1 MGLAA
6 SVLAHVAVVAPLLVT
21 VMSAA
26 GGRHVHLRAQFD
38 PQDFRPRTDE
48 IALGVETSAAS
59 TLTWIGY
66 EQYQQHL
73 AALAEIEQAAFRTNP
88 AGEAQPSPDEGVSTP
103 VADAQATP
111 TGNVTAEPADPLA
124 ELAAWLDS
132 LGGDSASPEPTTRVT
147 AGTSTSDHKALLE
160 VLAALQRLLS
170 TPVESPHANQA
181 ARPVKSPPEQ
191 RSDDATRDHGTP
203 AEKESDPTSIID
215 VPREN
220 WQLGK
225 PIAAQGVEIRPRKPS
240 FTTVVLLTAAP
251 ANPLCEIHFRHDG
264 KPALARILES
274 SGDARVDEAILNSLY
289 RWRATGKR
297 LDALAD
303 DETITVRIRIVLV
316 RTSGS

>member
-1 MGLAA
+1 MQSRQPTLALSVGLAA
-6 SVLAHVAVVAPLLVT
+6 SVLAHIAVVAPLLVR

-26 GGRHVHLRAQFD
+26 DGRHVHLRGQFD

-73 AALAEIEQAAFRTNP
+73 AALAEVEQAAFRTNP

-103 VADAQATP
+103 VADTQATP

-132 LGGDSASPEPTTRVT
+132 LGGDSASPEPTTHVT
-147 AGTSTSDHKALLE
+147 AGTSTRDHKALLE

-170 TPVESPHANQA
+170 TPVESPPQ
-181 ARPVKSPPEQ
+181 E
-191 RSDDATRDHGTP
+191 RSDDATRDQGTP

-225 PIAAQGVEIRPRKPS
+225 PIAAQGVQIRPRKPS

-251 ANPLCEIHFRHDG
+251 GNPLCEIHFRHDG

-289 RWRATGKR
+289 RWRAAGKR

-303 DETITVRIRIVLV
+303 DETITIRIQIVLV

>member
-1 MGLAA
+1 MQSRQPTLVLSVGLAA

-26 GGRHVHLRAQFD
+26 GGRHVHLRGQFD
-38 PQDFRPRTDE
+38 PQDIRPRTDE

-103 VADAQATP
+103 VADAPATL

-124 ELAAWLDS
+124 ELTAWLDS

-147 AGTSTSDHKALLE
+147 AGTSPSDHKALLE

-170 TPVESPHANQA
+170 TPVESPRANQ
-181 ARPVKSPPEQ
+181 
-191 RSDDATRDHGTP
+191 SDDATRDQGTP

-225 PIAAQGVEIRPRKPS
+225 PIAAQGVQIRPRKPS

-264 KPALARILES
+264 KPALARIIES

-303 DETITVRIRIVLV
+303 DETITVRIQIMLV

>member
-26 GGRHVHLRAQFD
+26 GGRAVHLRGQFD
-38 PQDFRPRTDE
+38 PQDIRPRTDE

-88 AGEAQPSPDEGVSTP
+88 AGEAQPSWNEGLSTP
-103 VADAQATP
+103 VADAAATHM
-111 TGNVTAEPADPLA
+111 GNVTAEPADPLA
-124 ELAAWLDS
+124 ELVAWLDS

-147 AGTSTSDHKALLE
+147 AGTSTSDHKALLD

-170 TPVESPHANQA
+170 TPFESPLQE
-181 ARPVKSPPEQ
+181 RG
-191 RSDDATRDHGTP
+191 DDATRDQGTP

-225 PIAAQGVEIRPRKPS
+225 PIAAQGVQIRPRKPS

-274 SGDARVDEAILNSLY
+274 SGDTRVDEAILNSLY
-289 RWRATGKR
+289 RWSAAGKR